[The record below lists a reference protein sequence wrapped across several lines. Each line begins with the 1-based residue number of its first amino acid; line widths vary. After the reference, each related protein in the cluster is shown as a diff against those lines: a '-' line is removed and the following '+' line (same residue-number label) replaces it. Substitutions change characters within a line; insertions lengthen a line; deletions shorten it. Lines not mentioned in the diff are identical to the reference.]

1 MTLLLFYLEQRAIFA
16 GMEALDTGRPI
27 DETMLDL
34 DSAIECFEYFSGVAS
49 SLAGQ
54 HIDMGQGNFAM
65 TRREPLGV
73 CAGIG
78 AW

>member
-1 MTLLLFYLEQRAIFA
+1 MAKKLREQRAIFA

-54 HIDMGQGNFAM
+54 HIDMGRA
-65 TRREPLGV
+65 TLL
-73 CAGIG
+73 
-78 AW
+78 